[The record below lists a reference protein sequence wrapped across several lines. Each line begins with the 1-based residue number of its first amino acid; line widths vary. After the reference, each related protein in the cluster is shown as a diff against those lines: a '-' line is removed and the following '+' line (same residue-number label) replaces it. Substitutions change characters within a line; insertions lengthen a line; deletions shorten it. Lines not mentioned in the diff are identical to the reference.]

1 MGIIKY
7 FEKKISSFE
16 DSMKKA
22 LGFDPTDYA
31 SKYTTNYDY
40 SLHIPPPCTY
50 YSTVN
55 AGQCCTTKQYNENKS
70 ECKLCTPEAEKA
82 NKCVYNMDK
91 PETTKEWNDT
101 NVHDWFA
108 NVIKNGDSI
117 DTYLDIIGKGNHA
130 LPLGS
135 RFYAKNGLKCIGRNG
150 EEVDAYNY
158 YNNYKNKPLS
168 DSMIEDLFQFSIS
181 DIYDAVN
188 DSNSTSLN
196 KHHCNYKRRQVG
208 LKLEDNSCSDSNKF
222 TKNIKCIYQDFPTL
236 PPEVN
241 GSHIDTEH
249 FENGNEIL
257 KDVTDTK
264 NKICN
269 CNFKLYGFFLV
280 IFLILL
286 LLNFLV
292 FN

>member
-117 DTYLDIIGKGNHA
+117 DTYLDIIGEGNHA

-135 RFYAKNGLKCIGRNG
+135 RFYAKNGHLARFYLKKAL
-150 EEVDAYNY
+150 V
-158 YNNYKNKPLS
+158 K
-168 DSMIEDLFQFSIS
+168 SMITPKNSQSVLFKYQQF
-181 DIYDAVN
+181 
-188 DSNSTSLN
+188 
-196 KHHCNYKRRQVG
+196 RWR
-208 LKLEDNSCSDSNKF
+208 
-222 TKNIKCIYQDFPTL
+222 L
-236 PPEVN
+236 P
-241 GSHIDTEH
+241 
-249 FENGNEIL
+249 
-257 KDVTDTK
+257 
-264 NKICN
+264 
-269 CNFKLYGFFLV
+269 
-280 IFLILL
+280 
-286 LLNFLV
+286 
-292 FN
+292 